1 MDYDAPSSYIF
12 TIIAFGA
19 ALLSVVS
26 GVGALVMY
34 ETGTAQE
41 NMETLKVSLFVLL
54 CRLV

>member
-1 MDYDAPSSYIF
+1 MDYDAPASYIF

-26 GVGALVMY
+26 GVPALVMY
-34 ETGTAQE
+34 ETSTAQE
-41 NMETLKVSLFVLL
+41 NMKILKVSLFVLL